1 MNEIWLSLLIS
12 VIVGAFIGWITNL
25 IAVKALFRPYK
36 KYIICGIE
44 YQGLIPKR
52 RVELADNLGNM
63 VEGELI
69 NIQELMDK
77 INSDDV
83 CAFIEKTVDNHKQ
96 EINSTIQGYVDNFK
110 NHNTRLIDTVRG
122 TCKLFGRDLDAYEK
136 ELVNEATVIACRE
149 IKNKAKDASPKIIKT
164 AGEEIVKHIS
174 VHDLVKEKVDA
185 MNLEALE
192 AMVDRIAAREMKM
205 IEILGGVL
213 GAVVGAFQWVIQHYL
228 LS

>member
-1 MNEIWLSLLIS
+1 M
-12 VIVGAFIGWITNL
+12 
-25 IAVKALFRPYK
+25 
-36 KYIICGIE
+36 
-44 YQGLIPKR
+44 
-52 RVELADNLGNM
+52 
-63 VEGELI
+63 
-69 NIQELMDK
+69 
-77 INSDDV
+77 
-83 CAFIEKTVDNHKQ
+83 
-96 EINSTIQGYVDNFK
+96 NFK

-205 IEILGGVL
+205 SEILGGVL